1 MGVLWWGAK
10 ALSTT
15 SREPSPAPA
24 SAAER
29 MVEALLEERKGY
41 AARGLADRVAQ
52 VDEQLAL
59 RGYKPLRERSG
70 K

>member
-1 MGVLWWGAK
+1 
-10 ALSTT
+10 
-15 SREPSPAPA
+15 
-24 SAAER
+24 